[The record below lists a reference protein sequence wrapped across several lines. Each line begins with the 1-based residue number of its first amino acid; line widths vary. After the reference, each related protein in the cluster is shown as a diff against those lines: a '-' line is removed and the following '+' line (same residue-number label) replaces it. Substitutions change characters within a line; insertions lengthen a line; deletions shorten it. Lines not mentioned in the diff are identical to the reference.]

1 MSAPRAALATIVLAA
16 IGLAISGLIA
26 SVHHK
31 IAAPSGYQPSF
42 CTVNETVNCDVVLSS
57 SYAYVAGIPVGW
69 WAALAY
75 VLFAVGSVI
84 AMRSKRATRR
94 RQVATALFAAAV
106 GAVGY
111 SLFLACVAF
120 LILRAVCLLCGGLY
134 VVNAGL
140 LVATWLLVTAVRAEG
155 RAGGR
160 QAGGARART
169 RWIAT
174 GAAVAVLTFVVL
186 AWWEGSRN
194 PGALSAE
201 EVAEKYPDFYKWYTS
216 QPIVDAEIPPGH
228 EKGETEAG
236 DSAEVVITEFSDFE
250 CHFCAEAYRNL
261 KRVLPRFGAQ
271 AQLRFHHFPLDSD
284 CNPSVSRTIHPHA
297 CLAAMASECAARQG
311 RFWGYHDLL
320 FENQHALGRDDL
332 VRYAD
337 ELGLDHAKFLDCLG
351 GDASRRA
358 VDADVR
364 EGMRLGVT
372 STPTFF
378 INGRKVSGALDPDM
392 FAHAIR
398 IERDRAKS
406 KS

>member
-1 MSAPRAALATIVLAA
+1 MSAKRAASATIVLAA

-26 SVHHK
+26 SVHHN

-69 WAALAY
+69 WAALTY
-75 VLFAVGSVI
+75 VLFALGAAI
-84 AMRSKRATRR
+84 AMRSTRATRR
-94 RQVATALFAAAV
+94 RQAATALFAAAA
-106 GAVGY
+106 GAVAY
-111 SLFLACVAF
+111 SFFLACVAF

-134 VVNAGL
+134 IVNAGL
-140 LVATWLLVTAVRAEG
+140 LVATWLLLTAVRAEG
-155 RAGGR
+155 RAGAR
-160 QAGGARART
+160 PAGDARSRT

-194 PGALSAE
+194 PEALSAA

-216 QPIVDAEIPPGH
+216 QPVVDAKIPPGH
-228 EKGETEAG
+228 EKGETEPG
-236 DSAEVVITEFSDFE
+236 DAAPVVIIEFSDFE
-250 CHFCAEAYRNL
+250 CHFCAQAYRNL

-271 AQLRFHHFPLDSD
+271 VQLRFHHFPLNAD
-284 CNPSVSRTIHPHA
+284 CNPSVSRTIHPQA
-297 CLAAMASECAARQG
+297 CLAAMASECAAQQG
-311 RFWGYHDLL
+311 RFWGYHDML
-320 FENQHALGRDDL
+320 FENQHHLERDDL
-332 VRYAD
+332 LHYAD
-337 ELGLDHAKFLDCLG
+337 ELGLDHAKFIDCLG
-351 GDASRRA
+351 SDASRRA
-358 VDADVR
+358 VEADVQ
-364 EGMRLGVT
+364 EGERLGVS

-392 FAHAIR
+392 FSHAIR
-398 IERDRAKS
+398 IERDKAKS